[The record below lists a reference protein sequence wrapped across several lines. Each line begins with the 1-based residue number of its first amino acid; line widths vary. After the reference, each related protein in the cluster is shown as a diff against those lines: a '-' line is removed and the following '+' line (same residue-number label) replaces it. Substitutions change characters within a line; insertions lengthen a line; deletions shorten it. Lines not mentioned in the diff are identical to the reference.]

1 MRLDHLPEDASPVSV
16 SQAGLIR
23 LNGPARAIALD
34 VLRVNSLQTGAYVS
48 HFRGRGMEFD
58 ESRPYQP
65 GDDPRSIDWR
75 VTARSTTAYTKLF
88 REERERPV
96 LVVVDLRSNMHFA
109 TRGCFKSVNASRAAA
124 LIAWA
129 AHHRGDRLGGLIFGD
144 TTHRE
149 LKPRLGRR
157 AALRFVHQ
165 LAEHPD
171 WTNRGVPE
179 GSDPF
184 ARAMSSLRRV
194 ARPGSLVVVIS
205 DFIGFDRAAQ
215 SYLSSVARHNEVL
228 AVFLNDPLERK
239 LPPPGRYRIVSPDDE
254 LAIDTYAAAARRD
267 YEHEFEERSH
277 VLEAFCHRYGVHL
290 MSMSTDDDRSRHY
303 KRHLDAGATDGSDPA
318 CIARFALAEAIGWW
332 PLARVGG
339 CSSPSLC
346 SGLAGCYCAH
356 GASGSSTQHV
366 AMQFARWPR

>member
-1 MRLDHLPEDASPVSV
+1 MVRLEHIHEGASPVSV

-23 LNGPARAIALD
+23 LSGPARAIALN

-48 HFRGRGMEFD
+48 RFRGRGMEFD

-96 LVVVDLRSNMHFA
+96 LIALDLRSTMHFA
-109 TRGCFKSVNASRAAA
+109 TQGCFKSVNASRTAA

-157 AALRFVHQ
+157 AALRFVHE
-165 LAEHPD
+165 LVEHPD
-171 WTNRGVPE
+171 WTRRETEPSGT
-179 GSDPF
+179 DPLTQ
-184 ARAMSSLRRV
+184 ALSALRRV
-194 ARPGSLVVVIS
+194 ARPGSLIVVIS
-205 DFIGFDRAAQ
+205 DFAGFDRAAQ
-215 SYLSSVARHNEVL
+215 SYLSSVAHHNEVL

-254 LAIDTYAAAARRD
+254 LAIDTYAAPARRD
-267 YEHEFEERSH
+267 YEHAFDERLQT
-277 VLEAFCHRYGVHL
+277 LEKFCQRYSIHL
-290 MSMSTDDDRSRHY
+290 MPMSTDDDPVST
-303 KRHLDAGATDGSDPA
+303 LQT
-318 CIARFALAEAIGWW
+318 ALG
-332 PLARVGG
+332 RRT
-339 CSSPSLC
+339 
-346 SGLAGCYCAH
+346 H
-356 GASGSSTQHV
+356 
-366 AMQFARWPR
+366 

>member
-1 MRLDHLPEDASPVSV
+1 MRLEHLHEDASPISV

-23 LNGPARAIALD
+23 LNGPARAIALN

-75 VTARSTTAYTKLF
+75 VTARSTTACTKLF

-96 LVVVDLRSNMHFA
+96 LVCVDLRSNMHFA

-124 LIAWA
+124 LLAWA

-165 LAEHPD
+165 LAEHRD
-171 WTNRGVPE
+171 WTNRGVANDEEPLTQ
-179 GSDPF
+179 
-184 ARAMSSLRRV
+184 AMSALRRV

-205 DFIGFDRAAQ
+205 DFIGFSRAAKA
-215 SYLSSVARHNEVL
+215 YLSSVARHNEVL
-228 AVFLNDPLERK
+228 AVFMNDPLEQE
-239 LPPPGRYRIVSPDDE
+239 LPPPGRYRIVSPDNE
-254 LAIDTYAAAARRD
+254 LEIDTYAAAARRD
-267 YEHEFEERSH
+267 YANEFAERSH
-277 VLEAFCHRYGVHL
+277 DLEVFCHRYGVHL
-290 MSMSTDDDRSRHY
+290 MPMSTDDDPVSTLQTALGRRSH
-303 KRHLDAGATDGSDPA
+303 
-318 CIARFALAEAIGWW
+318 
-332 PLARVGG
+332 
-339 CSSPSLC
+339 
-346 SGLAGCYCAH
+346 
-356 GASGSSTQHV
+356 
-366 AMQFARWPR
+366 

>member
-1 MRLDHLPEDASPVSV
+1 MRRLDHLHENASPVSV

-23 LNGPARAIALD
+23 LSGPARAIALD
-34 VLRVNSLQTGAYVS
+34 VLRVKSLQTGAYVS

-96 LVVVDLRSNMHFA
+96 LLVVDLRSNMHFA

-124 LIAWA
+124 LLAWA

-149 LKPRLGRR
+149 LKPRLGRQ
-157 AALRFVHQ
+157 AALRFVHE
-165 LAEHPD
+165 LVGHPD
-171 WTNRGVPE
+171 WPTREHSNPPGDEPLRQ
-179 GSDPF
+179 
-184 ARAMSSLRRV
+184 AMSALRRV

-205 DFIGFDRAAQ
+205 DFNGFSRGAQ

-228 AVFLNDPLERK
+228 AVFLNDPLERD
-239 LPPPGRYRIVSPDDE
+239 LPPPGRYRLVSPRDE
-254 LAIDTYAAAARRD
+254 LAIDTYANAARREYHD
-267 YEHEFEERSH
+267 AFEERTH
-277 VLEAFCHRYGVHL
+277 ELELFCQRYGVHL
-290 MSMSTDDDRSRHY
+290 MPMSTDDDPVSTLQTALGRRSR
-303 KRHLDAGATDGSDPA
+303 
-318 CIARFALAEAIGWW
+318 
-332 PLARVGG
+332 
-339 CSSPSLC
+339 
-346 SGLAGCYCAH
+346 
-356 GASGSSTQHV
+356 
-366 AMQFARWPR
+366 

>member
-1 MRLDHLPEDASPVSV
+1 MPLLDHMPEDASPVSV

-34 VLRVNSLQTGAYVS
+34 ALRVNSLQTGAYVS

-96 LVVVDLRSNMHFA
+96 LVVADLRANMHFA

-124 LIAWA
+124 LVSWA

-157 AALRFVHQ
+157 AALRFVHE
-165 LAEHPD
+165 LVNHPD
-171 WTNRGVPE
+171 WENRERVP
-179 GSDPF
+179 GIDPE
-184 ARAMSSLRRV
+184 AALTQAMSALRRV
-194 ARPGSLVVVIS
+194 ARPGSLVVVLS
-205 DFIGFDRAAQ
+205 DFLGFSRAAQ

-228 AVFLNDPLERK
+228 AVFLNDPLERE
-239 LPPPGRYRIVSPDDE
+239 LPPPGRYRLVSRDDE
-254 LAIDTYAAAARRD
+254 LAIDTIAKSTRRD
-267 YEHEFEERSH
+267 YRHAFTQRSEE
-277 VLEAFCHRYGVHL
+277 LEAFCHRYGVHL
-290 MSMSTDDDRSRHY
+290 MSMSTEDDPVTT
-303 KRHLDAGATDGSDPA
+303 LQA
-318 CIARFALAEAIGWW
+318 ALG
-332 PLARVGG
+332 RRT
-339 CSSPSLC
+339 
-346 SGLAGCYCAH
+346 H
-356 GASGSSTQHV
+356 
-366 AMQFARWPR
+366 

>member
-1 MRLDHLPEDASPVSV
+1 VVRLDHIHEDASPVSV

-96 LVVVDLRSNMHFA
+96 LVCVDLRSNMHFA

-124 LIAWA
+124 LLAWA

-144 TTHRE
+144 TSHRE

-165 LAEHPD
+165 LAEHRD
-171 WTNRGVPE
+171 WPTCSGKKGSE
-179 GSDPF
+179 TLAQTDTKGSDPLVQ
-184 ARAMSSLRRV
+184 AMSALRRV
-194 ARPGSLVVVIS
+194 ARPGSLIVVIS

-228 AVFLNDPLERK
+228 AVFMNDPLERQ

-254 LAIDTYAAAARRD
+254 MAIDTYALAARRD
-267 YEHEFEERSH
+267 YENEFAERSH
-277 VLEAFCHRYGVHL
+277 DLEAFCHRYGVHL
-290 MSMSTDDDRSRHY
+290 MPMSTDDDPVSTLQTALGRRSH
-303 KRHLDAGATDGSDPA
+303 
-318 CIARFALAEAIGWW
+318 
-332 PLARVGG
+332 
-339 CSSPSLC
+339 
-346 SGLAGCYCAH
+346 
-356 GASGSSTQHV
+356 
-366 AMQFARWPR
+366 

>member
-1 MRLDHLPEDASPVSV
+1 MVHLDHIPEDASPVSV

-96 LVVVDLRSNMHFA
+96 LVVADLRSNMHFA

-129 AHHRGDRLGGLIFGD
+129 AHHRGDRLGGIIFGD
-144 TTHRE
+144 SVHRE

-157 AALRFVHQ
+157 SALRFVHQ
-165 LAEHPD
+165 LVDHPD
-171 WTNRGVPE
+171 WQTR
-179 GSDPF
+179 SD
-184 ARAMSSLRRV
+184 ADDSDALTQAMSALRRV
-194 ARPGSLVVVIS
+194 ARPGSLVVIIS
-205 DFIGFDRAAQ
+205 DFTGFTRAAQ
-215 SYLSSVARHNEVL
+215 AYLSSVARHNEVL
-228 AVFLNDPLERK
+228 AVHVSDPLERK
-239 LPPPGRYRIVSPDDE
+239 LPPPGRYRLVAADDE
-254 LAIDTYAAAARRD
+254 MAIDTYAPAARRD
-267 YEHEFEERSH
+267 YENEYAERVHELER
-277 VLEAFCHRYGVHL
+277 FCQRYGVHL
-290 MSMSTDDDRSRHY
+290 MPLSTNDDPVST
-303 KRHLDAGATDGSDPA
+303 LQT
-318 CIARFALAEAIGWW
+318 ALGRRA
-332 PLARVGG
+332 P
-339 CSSPSLC
+339 
-346 SGLAGCYCAH
+346 
-356 GASGSSTQHV
+356 
-366 AMQFARWPR
+366 

>member
-1 MRLDHLPEDASPVSV
+1 MPRLDHIPEDASPVSV

-23 LNGPARAIALD
+23 LNGPARAIALN

-171 WTNRGVPE
+171 WSNRGIPE

-184 ARAMSSLRRV
+184 AQAMSSLRRV

-205 DFIGFDRAAQ
+205 DFIGFNRAAQ
-215 SYLSSVARHNEVL
+215 SYLSSVAHHNEVL
-228 AVFLNDPLERK
+228 AVFMNDPLERK

-267 YEHEFEERSH
+267 YEHEFAERSH
-277 VLEAFCHRYGVHL
+277 MLEAFCHRYGVHL
-290 MSMSTDDDRSRHY
+290 MSMSTDDDPVSTLQTALGRRSH
-303 KRHLDAGATDGSDPA
+303 
-318 CIARFALAEAIGWW
+318 
-332 PLARVGG
+332 
-339 CSSPSLC
+339 
-346 SGLAGCYCAH
+346 
-356 GASGSSTQHV
+356 
-366 AMQFARWPR
+366 

>member
-1 MRLDHLPEDASPVSV
+1 MARLDHIPEDASPISV

-23 LNGPARAIALD
+23 LNGPARAIALN
-34 VLRVNSLQTGAYVS
+34 VLRVKSLQTGAYVS

-96 LVVVDLRSNMHFA
+96 LVVTDLRSNMHFA
-109 TRGCFKSVNASRAAA
+109 TRGCFKSVNATRAAA

-157 AALRFVHQ
+157 AALRFIHQ
-165 LAEHPD
+165 LAEHKD
-171 WTNRGVPE
+171 WQNRGVPE
-179 GSDPF
+179 GGEPL
-184 ARAMSSLRRV
+184 AQAMSALRRV

-228 AVFLNDPLERK
+228 AVFMNDPLERQ
-239 LPPPGRYRIVSPDDE
+239 LPPPGRYRIVSPNDE

-267 YEHEFEERSH
+267 YENEFAERSH
-277 VLEAFCHRYGVHL
+277 DLEAFCHRYGVHL
-290 MSMSTDDDRSRHY
+290 MPMSTDDDPVSTLQTALGRRSH
-303 KRHLDAGATDGSDPA
+303 
-318 CIARFALAEAIGWW
+318 
-332 PLARVGG
+332 
-339 CSSPSLC
+339 
-346 SGLAGCYCAH
+346 
-356 GASGSSTQHV
+356 
-366 AMQFARWPR
+366 

>member
-1 MRLDHLPEDASPVSV
+1 VTRLDHMPEDASPVSV

-23 LNGPARAIALD
+23 LNGPARAIALN
-34 VLRVNSLQTGAYVS
+34 VLRVKSLQTGAYVS

-75 VTARSTTAYTKLF
+75 VTARSTTAFTKLF

-124 LIAWA
+124 LLAWA

-171 WTNRGVPE
+171 WTNRGVANNAEPL
-179 GSDPF
+179 
-184 ARAMSSLRRV
+184 ANAMSSLRRV

-205 DFIGFDRAAQ
+205 DFVGFSRAAQ
-215 SYLSSVARHNEVL
+215 AYLSRVARHNEVL
-228 AVFLNDPLERK
+228 AVFMNDPLEK
-239 LPPPGRYRIVSPDDE
+239 QLPPPGHYRIVSPDDE
-254 LAIDTYAAAARRD
+254 LAIDTFATAARQD
-267 YEHEFEERSH
+267 YENEFNKRSH
-277 VLEAFCHRYGVHL
+277 DLETFCHRYGIHL
-290 MSMSTDDDRSRHY
+290 MPMSTDDDPVSTLQTALGRRSH
-303 KRHLDAGATDGSDPA
+303 
-318 CIARFALAEAIGWW
+318 
-332 PLARVGG
+332 
-339 CSSPSLC
+339 
-346 SGLAGCYCAH
+346 
-356 GASGSSTQHV
+356 
-366 AMQFARWPR
+366 

>member
-1 MRLDHLPEDASPVSV
+1 MSRLDRLPPDASPISV
-16 SQAGLIR
+16 SQAELIR

-34 VLRVNSLQTGAYVS
+34 VLRVKALQTGAYVS

-109 TRGCFKSVNASRAAA
+109 TRGCFKSVNAARAAA

-144 TTHRE
+144 ASHCE

-157 AALRFVHQ
+157 ATLRFVHQ
-165 LAEHPD
+165 LATHKD
-171 WTNRGVPE
+171 WQNRGVPE
-179 GSDPF
+179 GSESLTQ
-184 ARAMSSLRRV
+184 ALSALRRV
-194 ARPGSLVVVIS
+194 ARPGSLVVVVS
-205 DFIGFDRAAQ
+205 DFIGFNRAAQ

-228 AVFLNDPLERK
+228 AVFMNDPMEKK
-239 LPPPGRYRIVSPDDE
+239 LPPPGRYRIVSPEEE
-254 LAIDTYAAAARRD
+254 LAIDTYAAAARHD
-267 YEHEFEERSH
+267 YESDFAERSH
-277 VLEAFCHRYGVHL
+277 DLEAFCHRYGVHL
-290 MSMSTDDDRSRHY
+290 MPMSTNDD
-303 KRHLDAGATDGSDPA
+303 P
-318 CIARFALAEAIGWW
+318 
-332 PLARVGG
+332 
-339 CSSPSLC
+339 
-346 SGLAGCYCAH
+346 
-356 GASGSSTQHV
+356 V
-366 AMQFARWPR
+366 AMLQAALGRRSH

>member
-1 MRLDHLPEDASPVSV
+1 VARLDHIAEDTSPISV

-23 LNGPARAIALD
+23 LNGPARGIALD

-109 TRGCFKSVNASRAAA
+109 TRGCFKSVNAARAAA

-129 AHHRGDRLGGLIFGD
+129 AHNRGDRLGGLIFGD

-165 LAEHPD
+165 LAEHQD
-171 WTNRGVPE
+171 WQNRGVPE
-179 GSDPF
+179 GSEPLTQ
-184 ARAMSSLRRV
+184 AMSALRRV

-228 AVFLNDPLERK
+228 AVFLNDPLERQ
-239 LPPPGRYRIVSPDDE
+239 LPPPGRYRIVSPTDE
-254 LAIDTYAAAARRD
+254 LAIDTFAAAARRD
-267 YEHEFEERSH
+267 YENEFAERSH
-277 VLEAFCHRYGVHL
+277 ELEVFCHRYGVHL
-290 MSMSTDDDRSRHY
+290 MPLSTDDDPVSALQAALGRRSR
-303 KRHLDAGATDGSDPA
+303 
-318 CIARFALAEAIGWW
+318 
-332 PLARVGG
+332 
-339 CSSPSLC
+339 
-346 SGLAGCYCAH
+346 
-356 GASGSSTQHV
+356 
-366 AMQFARWPR
+366 